1 MSTEPPDDNDDPL
14 RERLRKIVPR
24 PPVSAA
30 AMYIRRL
37 QTRAGLFHE
46 TPQIGRYR
54 LGATLGQGGMGI
66 VVRAHHLDFGVDVAL
81 KVLDGQVA
89 SDDIEDSQ
97 RAAWQAH
104 VHDEARKLKQI
115 RGEHVV
121 GVYDVGIEDDLR
133 WLAMAYIDG
142 VDLESWLTKAPRPI
156 DWRTIVAYFRDA
168 AEGLAS
174 VHAAGLVH
182 RDFKP
187 RNAVL
192 ERERNRVCV
201 IDLGLATSP
210 GGDDQV
216 SSAGARPHVHPP
228 GEAAE
233 TQRSAGE
240 QPRRT
245 MQVIAGTEDY
255 MSPEQYRGDR
265 IDHTSDQFSWCVALY
280 WALYGRFP
288 FADDE
293 PTALHVARLRG
304 RTSLPRRK
312 PGRADEVPRWLH
324 RLLERGLSRR
334 PADRFR
340 SMHAVIAELTRDR
353 RRPLWFAAGLGAVAV
368 ATAAIS
374 FVLLPRAQAATCRA
388 RTEASRATFE
398 ARRPALASELQPAA
412 LAALDSFDQRWK
424 DRWDTACNGDFLH
437 GEPGLEA
444 RQFCLDRQRQTFD
457 RLSDALLAGPT
468 TPTQALKGIHE
479 LPDPATCDAAGLNRA
494 KPIEPAQQGTVALA
508 AEQSSTA
515 RVAMWLGD
523 YEKARRLADLAV
535 RTAEASDHAP
545 TQAAAL
551 QLSGELGRRS
561 GLTSASRA
569 ALEQAHAAAIAGR
582 DVFTAIA
589 ATHEHARTALLGQED
604 REAAAASLRLAAAH
618 FKDIDWYGPPACTP
632 ATTPSCAAR
641 TRLWAEH
648 EDLHGLL
655 AFAGLELEAA
665 RDYHTRAI
673 TTLQPIEHEARPE
686 LARARFNRGRAH
698 LLLGQ
703 HELADADLDAST
715 ELTIELYGPEHPDLA
730 ADFSIFADSARL
742 RGDYEAAID
751 AAERSRVLYRRA
763 EGEVSAH
770 IASTEYLLGVIHLDR
785 QDFARARQHAA
796 IASGLYRQ
804 LRDTPRSEPIRVD
817 HLVAAITMEEGD
829 KATAAGLYAAV
840 AGRFAALATLDGP
853 DSRCDEAMARVDA
866 GKCLIPVDAA
876 AAHQHLLAAEAA
888 LTAAGGPTVC
898 PAGYELARTRGDLA
912 FREKDHAT
920 AIAAYEAAANDPQIS
935 DAVLADVNWALA
947 QNYVLS
953 GGDGVKARRLAGAAR
968 DSFAAQGPGGKN
980 KVAVIDSWLARH
992 L

>member
-1 MSTEPPDDNDDPL
+1 MSTEPPDDDDDPL

-24 PPVSAA
+24 HQVSAA

-89 SDDIEDSQ
+89 TDDLEDSQ

-216 SSAGARPHVHPP
+216 SSAGARANVHPLR
-228 GEAAE
+228 EAAE

-304 RTSLPRRK
+304 RTSLPRHK

-334 PADRFR
+334 PADRFP

-353 RRPLWFAAGLGAVAV
+353 RRPLRIGALLGAAV
-368 ATAAIS
+368 LATAALS
-374 FVLLPRAQAATCRA
+374 FVMQPPAQAPTCRA
-388 RTEASRATFE
+388 RTEGSRATFE
-398 ARRPALASELQPAA
+398 ARRLELASQLQPAA

-424 DRWDTACNGDFLH
+424 DRWDAACDGSFLR

-523 YEKARRLADLAV
+523 YEKARELADLAV
-535 RTAEASDHAP
+535 RTARASDHSP
-545 TQAAAL
+545 TLAAAL
-551 QLSGELGRRS
+551 QLSGELARRS
-561 GLTSASRA
+561 GKVTDGRA

-618 FKDIDWYGPPACTP
+618 FKDIDWYGAPACTL

-655 AFAGLELEAA
+655 AIAGLDLAA
-665 RDYHTRAI
+665 ALDHQNRAI

-686 LARARFNRGRAH
+686 LARARFNRGRTH

-703 HELADADLDAST
+703 HALADADFDAST
-715 ELTIELYGPEHPDLA
+715 KLTIELFGPEHPDLA
-730 ADFSIFADSARL
+730 ADFFTLAELARQ
-742 RGDYEAAID
+742 RGDYDTAIRT
-751 AAERSRVLYRRA
+751 AERSRVLYLRA
-763 EGEVSAH
+763 EGERSAH
-770 IASTEYLLGVIHLDR
+770 IASTESLLGAIHLYR
-785 QDFARARQHAA
+785 RDFARARQHTA
-796 IASGLYRQ
+796 IASDLFKRLPDASPY
-804 LRDTPRSEPIRVD
+804 EPVRVD
-817 HLVAAITMEEGD
+817 QLVAAITMEEGN
-829 KATAAGLYAAV
+829 KAAAAGLYVAV
-840 AGRFAALATLDGP
+840 AGRFADLGDP
-853 DSRCDEAMARVDA
+853 DSRCDEALARIDA
-866 GKCLIPVDAA
+866 GKCLIPDDTATA
-876 AAHQHLLAAEAA
+876 REHLVAAEAA
-888 LTAAGGPTVC
+888 LTAAGGPKVC

-912 FREKDHAT
+912 FSEKDHAT
-920 AIAAYEAAANDPQIS
+920 AIAAYEVAANDPTIP

-980 KVAVIDSWLARH
+980 KVAVIDSWLALH

>member
-1 MSTEPPDDNDDPL
+1 MSPEPSFSDDDPL
-14 RERLRKIVPR
+14 RERLRKFVPR
-24 PPVSAA
+24 PEVSAA
-30 AMYIRRL
+30 AAYIRRL
-37 QTRAGLFHE
+37 QTHACLFHE

-89 SDDIEDSQ
+89 TDDLADRE

-142 VDLESWLTKAPRPI
+142 VDLEQWLTEPARRI

-192 ERERNRVCV
+192 ERQRKRVCV

-210 GGDDQV
+210 GGDDQG
-216 SSAGARPHVHPP
+216 SSAGVRANIHPP
-228 GEAAE
+228 QEAAE

-255 MSPEQYRGDR
+255 MSPEQYRGER

-288 FADDE
+288 FGADE

-312 PGRADEVPRWLH
+312 PERADEVPRWLH

-334 PADRFR
+334 PEDRFR

-353 RRPLWFAAGLGAVAV
+353 RRPLWIGAGLGVAMV
-368 ATAAIS
+368 ATAALS
-374 FVLLPRAQAATCRA
+374 FVLLPRNQAATCRA
-388 RTEASRATFE
+388 RTTEDLRTAYA
-398 ARRPALASELQPAA
+398 ARRPTLASQLQPAA

-424 DRWDTACNGDFLH
+424 DRWDAACDGNFLH

-444 RQFCLDRQRQTFD
+444 RHFCLDRQRQTFD

-468 TPTQALKGIHE
+468 APAQALKGIHE
-479 LPDPATCDAAGLNRA
+479 LPDPATCDAAGFNRA
-494 KPIEPAQQGTVALA
+494 RPIEPAQQASVALA
-508 AEQSSTA
+508 AEQSSSA
-515 RVAMWLGD
+515 RVDMWLGHYD
-523 YEKARRLADLAV
+523 SARRLADLAV
-535 RTAEASDHAP
+535 RTAEASAHAP

-561 GLTSASRA
+561 GRIAASRA
-569 ALEQAHAAAIAGR
+569 ALVQAHEAAIAGR

-589 ATHEHARTALLGQED
+589 ATHEHARTALLGQEN

-618 FKDIDWYGPPACTP
+618 FKDIDWYGAPACAP

-655 AFAGLELEAA
+655 AFAGLDLAAA
-665 RDYHTRAI
+665 RDHHTQAI
-673 TTLQPIEHEARPE
+673 EILQPIADDARPD
-686 LARARFNRGRAH
+686 LARARFNRGRTH
-698 LLLGQ
+698 MLLG
-703 HELADADLDAST
+703 HYADADADFEASIT
-715 ELTIELYGPEHPDLA
+715 LTIELFGPEHPDLA
-730 ADFSIFADSARL
+730 ADYFTRADAAHR
-742 RGDYEAAID
+742 RGDYKTAID
-751 AAERSRVLYRRA
+751 AAQRSRVRFQRA
-763 EGEVSAH
+763 EGEVSANV
-770 IASTEYLLGVIHLDR
+770 ANTEYLLALIHLDR

-796 IASGLYRQ
+796 IAGDLYRQ
-804 LRDTPRSEPIRVD
+804 LPDASPSEPVRVD
-817 HLVAAITMEEGD
+817 QLVAAITMEEGD
-829 KATAAGLYAAV
+829 KPVAAGLYAAV
-840 AGRFAALATLDGP
+840 AERFAALGDP
-853 DSRCDEAMARVDA
+853 DSRCDEALARIAA
-866 GKCLIPVDAA
+866 GKCLLAIDAA
-876 AAHQHLLAAEAA
+876 AAREHLVTAEAA

-898 PAGYELARTRGDLA
+898 PAGLELERIRGDLA
-912 FREKDHAT
+912 FRERDHAT
-920 AIAAYEAAANDPQIS
+920 AIAAYERAAKDPKIS
-935 DAVLADVNWALA
+935 VAVLAEVNWALA
-947 QNYVLS
+947 QNYVPS
-953 GGDGVKARRLAGAAR
+953 DGVKARRLAGAAR
-968 DSFAAQGPGGKN
+968 DSFAAQGPGGK
-980 KVAVIDSWLARH
+980 KQVDVIDSWLALH